1 MEEFLYGFRRR
12 GEIKRILWRLESFF
26 IYKYVILERSFLLK
40 ENIEKLGSFVS
51 YEIDER
57 STTEKL
63 NKELNISIP
72 HL

>member
-57 STTEKL
+57 LTTEKL

>member
-26 IYKYVILERSFLLK
+26 IYKYVILERSFSLK

-57 STTEKL
+57 STIEKL

>member
-1 MEEFLYGFRRR
+1 MEEFLYGFRKR